1 MTNFF
6 TEEQYGQIIRFL
18 NKDKA
23 EGHTAN
29 MAGNDNS
36 SLLKDCRDSWIIDT
50 GATYH
55 MASNHNM
62 LDDIVK
68 MPEHRRFSKLTRELQ
83 CSVNFFSTFC
93 VFQDLFIGKV
103 KGIDKE
109 KGGLYILIPRKTDKY
124 RETQRIR
131 SCLAAEVKI
140 DVETWYKRLGHIPVA
155 VMKKLDVMK
164 NKILLD
170 CNLNNYTVCPLA
182 RQTRRLFPLSDS
194 RANDHSKMIWVFL
207 MKLKSDI
214 VVLLKPFFKLVNV
227 QFVKTIKMLRSN
239 NGAEFFSKECKDFLY
254 SSGVLH
260 QREHPTIF
268 LEINDAQADISWTIA
283 PMSAA
288 VNEHNSEGQLQHD
301 AFPTTD
307 PIEPDP
313 LRRSL
318 RDPKPP
324 TWLKD
329 YICPGKTSSS
339 SNYIYPISNYLDY
352 SSLSPKYQSFLA
364 ATSETEPASYIEA
377 TQDPR
382 WIEAMKTKIDAL
394 VLNKTWEVVD
404 VPKEKVP
411 IGCKWVYKI
420 KYKFNGEIERFKAR
434 LVVKGYSQQEGLDY
448 QETFSPIVKM
458 AIVRVV
464 IALAAMNKWNIY
476 QMNVYNA
483 FLQDDLEVYKN
494 AKLVII
500 LVYVDDLFI
509 TCNDA
514 NMIQEAKTI
523 LHKIVYPKKGIL
535 LCQRKYRV
543 ELIAEL
549 GLAGSKPVITP
560 MEKNM
565 KLTTIEYDTHCNLKD
580 DPALTDVKGYQK
592 LIGKLLYLTLTRPDI
607 AYTVQTLSQFMQAPK
622 KSHLEAAQIS
632 EIPEE

>member
-29 MAGNDNS
+29 IAGNDNS

-68 MPEHRRFSKLTRELQ
+68 MPEHRRFFKLTRELQ

-164 NKILLD
+164 NKIFLD

-239 NGAEFFSKECKDFLY
+239 NGAEFFSKESCDTQY
-254 SSGVLH
+254 
-260 QREHPTIF
+260 
-268 LEINDAQADISWTIA
+268 
-283 PMSAA
+283 AA

-352 SSLSPKYQSFLA
+352 SSLSPKYQSFLV

-382 WIEAMKTKIDAL
+382 WIEAMKTEIDAL

-458 AIVRVV
+458 ATVRVV

-523 LHKIVYPKKGIL
+523 LHKVFRIKDLGLLKYFLGIEVSRSQKGIL
-535 LCQRKYRV
+535 LCQRKYTV

-549 GLAGSKPVITP
+549 GLERSKPVITP